1 MPTVRGKAETRR
13 FIAGIPGEMKK
24 VLRGA
29 GRAGAKVIVEEAK
42 ERSISQHVDDAIVT
56 KMSGDDDR
64 IVVKITVKPGWARS
78 VAIWLEYGTSPHFIS
93 VADSQRLGMSIGRV
107 NETLNP
113 ESLMIGGKFVGET
126 VFHPGARAHP
136 FLRLALD
143 TKEAEAIA
151 AAQGYI
157 KARVRRDGITVTAD
171 AEGDDA

>member
-1 MPTVRGKAETRR
+1 MPTVRGKAEARH

-42 ERSISQHVDDAIVT
+42 ARSISQDVDDAIVT
-56 KMSGDDDR
+56 KTSGNDDR

-78 VAIWLEYGTSPHFIS
+78 VAIWQEYSTSPHFIS
-93 VADSQRLGMSIGRV
+93 VADSQRMGMSIGRV
-107 NETLNP
+107 NKSLNP
-113 ESLMIGGKFVGET
+113 KSLMIGGKFVGET

-136 FLRLALD
+136 FLRPALD
-143 TKEAEAIA
+143 TKEAEAVA
-151 AAQGYI
+151 AAQSYI
-157 KARVRRDGITVTAD
+157 NARVGRDGITATAD